1 MRWIIGVVID
11 NKSVTM
17 YKSFFI
23 LAFIL
28 CTLAFPV
35 SVKAQYYSVNID
47 YRTVAEMSAAF
58 NTEAATEM
66 YYAEQIAKIRESYQ
80 AAEVAAA
87 GIFAS
92 KFLDRK
98 ALTDLGLWTSSTE
111 NYYYRRIYN
120 MVSAKIMPKIWTV
133 AGMMLKNPQNALYW
147 GTYLYKVCDET
158 KNLCYQFESIVTNSS
173 LSFRDIA
180 FLEINQ
186 EIASILK
193 LSELGNTDWK
203 AILDNFSNISGNFSK
218 ENLKADIDNLYQM
231 GVNLASAGAG
241 NLAQS
246 ILEGSN
252 FNGSIGDKV
261 GSIITIADNVS
272 TLYNSLDQS
281 VGNTLL
287 GLVGGEE
294 GLANLFNLSNY
305 NTTAWLTDYARE
317 GMGQYYTQRWYIYRV
332 DAGSVNLCDY
342 YPPTDDNS
350 ILYGDHWYR
359 IDTTDPNFY
368 PTSAQREAALQNS
381 EAHAGWSRSRVQQLN
396 NSNDGNTYTINYWSN
411 AYILSKSKSGQYA
424 KAYAYEIHVT
434 KSWYRKEE
442 MYEDVFDS
450 YTMDLNTF
458 KAGLNARLT
467 ELNDNE
473 EGYTY
478 YLGSDSKRY
487 YQTTNAQKLE
497 GCETA
502 TISVTCHDGAK
513 LGEGSTQYKC
523 SSCGGSVNQ
532 HTKQCVMATSVSEA
546 PVGTS
551 EIDSQINDTQNHIT
565 QIQNQ
570 ITALENENA
579 ELLKKISTSSVED
592 AARYRQQ
599 YNSNKDKI
607 SQLKSELASR
617 QSQLKDLQQAKQEAI
632 DGENAQTDDYYRIPA
647 IMQDC
652 KSAYNLTWN
661 DGGSWSGNTF
671 IRTASMPNINGVI
684 TFKATVSIA
693 RKPKY
698 FLGIKIHRAI
708 VQISWTLTTEYSDT
722 QVVAVLNLDPDKSDQ
737 EKADEV
743 NAKLAEVARSYPECD
758 TSVEYAKSDPVET
771 DDTDDTY
778 HLLWSSDR
786 LEIARDIDTRLTK
799 IYADLVSLEKMM
811 HYKHSII
818 DMLKAAAPYIND
830 EQGRK
835 LTLIEQCR
843 KRWLRHAANSAHSD
857 GYNGKYD
864 EEDEE

>member
-1 MRWIIGVVID
+1 M
-11 NKSVTM
+11 
-17 YKSFFI
+17 
-23 LAFIL
+23 
-28 CTLAFPV
+28 
-35 SVKAQYYSVNID
+35 SVKAQYYSVNYD
-47 YRTVAEMSAAF
+47 TRTVAEMSAAF

-66 YYAEQIAKIRESYQ
+66 YYAEQVAKIREHYQ
-80 AAEVAAA
+80 AAEVASA

-98 ALTDLGLWTSSTE
+98 ALTDMGLWTSATE

-133 AGMMLKNPQNALYW
+133 AGMMLKSPQNALYW
-147 GTYLYKVCDET
+147 GSYLYKVCDDT

-173 LSFRDIA
+173 LSFSDIA

-186 EIASILK
+186 ELASILK

-203 AILDNFSNISGNFSK
+203 ALFDNFSNIGSNFTK

-231 GVNLASAGAG
+231 GVNLASAGAS
-241 NLAQS
+241 NLTSS
-246 ILEGSN
+246 ILGSSN
-252 FNGSIGDKV
+252 FNGSIMDKTSGV
-261 GSIITIADNVS
+261 IEIAENIYNIYDNVS
-272 TLYNSLDQS
+272 TNTGS
-281 VGNTLL
+281 TLL
-287 GLVGGEE
+287 GMIGGQD
-294 GLANLFNLSNY
+294 GIANLFSFSNY
-305 NTTAWLTDYARE
+305 NSTAWLTDYARE

-332 DAGSVNLCDY
+332 DAGNVSLCDY

-359 IDTTDPNFY
+359 IDSRDPDFY
-368 PTSAQREAALQNS
+368 PNSAQREAALQNS
-381 EAHAGWSRSRVQQLN
+381 EAHAGWSRNRVQQLN
-396 NSNDGNTYTINYWSN
+396 NSNDGNTYSINYWSS

-434 KSWYRKEE
+434 KSWYRREE
-442 MYEDVFDS
+442 KYEDVFDS

-458 KAGLNARLT
+458 KAGLNARLN

-473 EGYTY
+473 EGYVY

-487 YQTTNAQKLE
+487 YQATNAQKLE

-523 SSCGGSVNQ
+523 SSCGGSVSQ
-532 HTKQCVMATSVSEA
+532 HTKQCVMATSVVES
-546 PVGTS
+546 PINTS

-565 QIQNQ
+565 LIQNQ

-579 ELLKKISTSSVED
+579 ELLKKIATSSVDD

-607 SQLKSELASR
+607 SQLKAELSTW

-632 DGENAQTDDYYRIPA
+632 DGESTRTDDYYRIPA

-652 KSAYNLTWN
+652 KSAYNLSWN
-661 DGGSWSGNTF
+661 DGGSWNGNTF
-671 IRTASMPNINGVI
+671 TRTASMPNINGVI
-684 TFKATVSIA
+684 TFKATISIA

-708 VQISWTLTTEYSDT
+708 VQITWSLTTEYSDT
-722 QVVAVLNLDPDKSDQ
+722 QVVAVLDLDPDKSAQ

-758 TSVEYAKSDPVET
+758 TSVEYAKSEPVAT

-818 DMLKAAAPYIND
+818 DILRAAAPYIND
-830 EQGRK
+830 EQGRR

-843 KRWLRHAANSAHSD
+843 KRWLRYAANSAHSD

-864 EEDEE
+864 EEDDE

>member
-1 MRWIIGVVID
+1 M
-11 NKSVTM
+11 
-17 YKSFFI
+17 
-23 LAFIL
+23 
-28 CTLAFPV
+28 
-35 SVKAQYYSVNID
+35 SVKAQYYSVNYD
-47 YRTVAEMSAAF
+47 TRTVAEMSAAF

-66 YYAEQIAKIRESYQ
+66 YYAEQVAKIREHYQ

-98 ALTDLGLWTSSTE
+98 ALTDMGLWTSATE

-133 AGMMLKNPQNALYW
+133 AGMMLKSPQNALYW
-147 GTYLYKVCDET
+147 GSYLYKVCDDT

-173 LSFRDIA
+173 LSFSDIA

-186 EIASILK
+186 ELASILK

-203 AILDNFSNISGNFSK
+203 ALFDNFSNIGSNFTK

-231 GVNLASAGAG
+231 GVNLASAGAS
-241 NLAQS
+241 NLTSS
-246 ILEGSN
+246 ILGSSN
-252 FNGSIGDKV
+252 FNGSIMNKTSGV
-261 GSIITIADNVS
+261 IEIAENIYNIYDNVTTNTGS
-272 TLYNSLDQS
+272 
-281 VGNTLL
+281 TLL
-287 GLVGGEE
+287 GMIGGQD
-294 GLANLFNLSNY
+294 GIANLFSFSNY
-305 NTTAWLTDYARE
+305 NSTAWLTDYARE
-317 GMGQYYTQRWYIYRV
+317 GMGQYYTQRWYMYRV
-332 DAGSVNLCDY
+332 DAGNVSLCDY

-359 IDTTDPNFY
+359 IDSRDPDFY
-368 PTSAQREAALQNS
+368 PNSAQREAALQNS
-381 EAHAGWSRSRVQQLN
+381 EAHAGWSRNRVQQLN
-396 NSNDGNTYTINYWSN
+396 NSNDGNTYSINYWSS

-434 KSWYRKEE
+434 KSWYRREE
-442 MYEDVFDS
+442 KYEDVFDS

-458 KAGLNARLT
+458 KAGLNARLN

-473 EGYTY
+473 EGYVY

-487 YQTTNAQKLE
+487 YQATNAQKLE

-523 SSCGGSVNQ
+523 SSCGGSVSQ
-532 HTKQCVMATSVSEA
+532 HTKQCVMATSVVES
-546 PVGTS
+546 PINTS

-565 QIQNQ
+565 LIQNQ

-579 ELLKKISTSSVED
+579 ELLKKIATSSVDD

-607 SQLKSELASR
+607 SQLKSELSTW

-632 DGENAQTDDYYRIPA
+632 EGESTRTDDYYRIPA

-652 KSAYNLTWN
+652 KSAYNLSWN

-671 IRTASMPNINGVI
+671 TRTASMPNINGVI
-684 TFKATVSIA
+684 TFKATISIA

-708 VQISWTLTTEYSDT
+708 VQITWSLTTEYSDT
-722 QVVAVLNLDPDKSDQ
+722 QVVAVLDLDPDKSAQ

-758 TSVEYAKSDPVET
+758 TSVEYAKSEPVAT

-818 DMLKAAAPYIND
+818 DMLRAAAPYIND
-830 EQGRK
+830 EQGRR

-843 KRWLRHAANSAHSD
+843 KRWLRYAANSAHSD

-864 EEDEE
+864 EEDDE

>member
-1 MRWIIGVVID
+1 M
-11 NKSVTM
+11 
-17 YKSFFI
+17 
-23 LAFIL
+23 
-28 CTLAFPV
+28 
-35 SVKAQYYSVNID
+35 SVKAQYYSVNYD
-47 YRTVAEMSAAF
+47 TRTVAEMSAAF

-66 YYAEQIAKIRESYQ
+66 YYAEQVAKIREHYQ

-87 GIFAS
+87 RIFAS

-98 ALTDLGLWTSSTE
+98 ALTDMGLWTSATE

-133 AGMMLKNPQNALYW
+133 AGMMLKSPQNALYW
-147 GTYLYKVCDET
+147 GSYLYKVCDDT

-173 LSFRDIA
+173 LSFSDIA

-186 EIASILK
+186 ELASILK

-203 AILDNFSNISGNFSK
+203 ALFDNFSNIGSNFTK

-231 GVNLASAGAG
+231 GVNLASAGAS
-241 NLAQS
+241 NLTSS
-246 ILEGSN
+246 ILGSSN
-252 FNGSIGDKV
+252 FNGSIMDKTSGV
-261 GSIITIADNVS
+261 IEIAENIYNIYDNVS
-272 TLYNSLDQS
+272 TNTGS
-281 VGNTLL
+281 TLL
-287 GLVGGEE
+287 GMIGGQD
-294 GLANLFNLSNY
+294 GIANLFSFSNY
-305 NTTAWLTDYARE
+305 NSTAWLTDYARE

-332 DAGSVNLCDY
+332 DAGNVSLCDY

-359 IDTTDPNFY
+359 IDSRDPDFY
-368 PTSAQREAALQNS
+368 PNSAQREAALQNS
-381 EAHAGWSRSRVQQLN
+381 EAHAGWSRNRVQQLN
-396 NSNDGNTYTINYWSN
+396 NSNDGNTYSINYWSS

-434 KSWYRKEE
+434 KSWYRREE
-442 MYEDVFDS
+442 KYEDVFDS

-458 KAGLNARLT
+458 KAGLNARLN

-473 EGYTY
+473 EGYVY

-487 YQTTNAQKLE
+487 YQATNAQKLE

-523 SSCGGSVNQ
+523 SSCGGSVSQ
-532 HTKQCVMATSVSEA
+532 HTKQCVMATSVVES
-546 PVGTS
+546 PINTS

-565 QIQNQ
+565 LIQNQ

-579 ELLKKISTSSVED
+579 ELLKKIATSSVDD

-607 SQLKSELASR
+607 SQLKAELSTW
-617 QSQLKDLQQAKQEAI
+617 QSQLKALKQAKQEAI
-632 DGENAQTDDYYRIPA
+632 DGESTRTDDYYRIPA

-652 KSAYNLTWN
+652 KSAYNLSWN
-661 DGGSWSGNTF
+661 DGGSWNGNTF
-671 IRTASMPNINGVI
+671 TRTASMPNINGVI
-684 TFKATVSIA
+684 TFKATISIA

-708 VQISWTLTTEYSDT
+708 VQITWSLTTEYSDT
-722 QVVAVLNLDPDKSDQ
+722 QVVAVLDLDPDKSAQ

-758 TSVEYAKSDPVET
+758 TSVEYAKSEPVAT
-771 DDTDDTY
+771 HDTDDTY

-818 DMLKAAAPYIND
+818 DMLRAAAPYIND
-830 EQGRK
+830 EQGRR

-843 KRWLRHAANSAHSD
+843 KRWLRYAANSAHSD

-864 EEDEE
+864 EEDDE

>member
-1 MRWIIGVVID
+1 MARYQIILI
-11 NKSVTM
+11 
-17 YKSFFI
+17 FLI
-23 LAFIL
+23 

-35 SVKAQYYSVNID
+35 SVKAQYYSVNYD
-47 YRTVAEMSAAF
+47 TRTVAEMSAAF

-66 YYAEQIAKIRESYQ
+66 YYAEQVAKIREHYQ

-98 ALTDLGLWTSSTE
+98 ALTDMGLWTSATE

-133 AGMMLKNPQNALYW
+133 AGMMLKSPQNALYW
-147 GTYLYKVCDET
+147 GSYLYKVCDDT

-173 LSFRDIA
+173 LSFSDIA

-186 EIASILK
+186 ELASILK

-203 AILDNFSNISGNFSK
+203 ALFDNFSNIGSNFTK

-231 GVNLASAGAG
+231 GVNLASAGAS
-241 NLAQS
+241 NLTSS
-246 ILEGSN
+246 ILGSSN
-252 FNGSIGDKV
+252 FNGSIMDKTSGV
-261 GSIITIADNVS
+261 IEIAENIYNIYDNVTTNTGS
-272 TLYNSLDQS
+272 
-281 VGNTLL
+281 TLL
-287 GLVGGEE
+287 GMIGGQD
-294 GLANLFNLSNY
+294 GIANLFSFSNY
-305 NTTAWLTDYARE
+305 NSTAWLTDYARE

-332 DAGSVNLCDY
+332 DAGNVSLCDY

-359 IDTTDPNFY
+359 IDTRDPDFY
-368 PTSAQREAALQNS
+368 PNSAQREAALQNS
-381 EAHAGWSRSRVQQLN
+381 EAHAGWSRNRVQQLN
-396 NSNDGNTYTINYWSN
+396 NSNDGNTYSINYWSS

-434 KSWYRKEE
+434 KSWYRREE
-442 MYEDVFDS
+442 KYEDVFDS

-458 KAGLNARLT
+458 KAGLNARLN

-473 EGYTY
+473 EGYVY

-487 YQTTNAQKLE
+487 YQATNAQKLE

-523 SSCGGSVNQ
+523 SSCGGSVSQ
-532 HTKQCVMATSVSEA
+532 HTKQCVMATSVVES
-546 PVGTS
+546 PINTS

-565 QIQNQ
+565 LIQNQ

-579 ELLKKISTSSVED
+579 ELLKKIATSSVDD

-607 SQLKSELASR
+607 SQLKSELSTW

-632 DGENAQTDDYYRIPA
+632 DGESTRTDDYYRIPA

-652 KSAYNLTWN
+652 KSAYNLNWN
-661 DGGSWSGNTF
+661 DGGSWNGNTF
-671 IRTASMPNINGVI
+671 TRTASMPNINGVI
-684 TFKATVSIA
+684 TFKATISIA

-708 VQISWTLTTEYSDT
+708 VQITWSLTTEYSDT
-722 QVVAVLNLDPDKSDQ
+722 QVVAVLDLDPDKSAQ

-758 TSVEYAKSDPVET
+758 TSVEYAKSEPVAT

-818 DMLKAAAPYIND
+818 DMLRAAAPYIND
-830 EQGRK
+830 EQGRR

-843 KRWLRHAANSAHSD
+843 KRWLRYAANSAHSD

-864 EEDEE
+864 EEDDE

>member
-1 MRWIIGVVID
+1 MI
-11 NKSVTM
+11 
-17 YKSFFI
+17 
-23 LAFIL
+23 

-35 SVKAQYYSVNID
+35 SVKAQYYSVNYD
-47 YRTVAEMSAAF
+47 TRTVAEMSAAF

-66 YYAEQIAKIRESYQ
+66 YYAEQVAKIREHYQ

-98 ALTDLGLWTSSTE
+98 ALTDMGLWTSATE

-133 AGMMLKNPQNALYW
+133 AGMMLKSPQNALYW
-147 GTYLYKVCDET
+147 GSYLYKVCDDT

-173 LSFRDIA
+173 LSFSDIA

-186 EIASILK
+186 ELASILK

-203 AILDNFSNISGNFSK
+203 ALFDNFSNIGSNFTK

-231 GVNLASAGAG
+231 GVNLASAGAS
-241 NLAQS
+241 NLTSS
-246 ILEGSN
+246 ILGSSN
-252 FNGSIGDKV
+252 FNGSIMDKTSGV
-261 GSIITIADNVS
+261 IEIAENIYNIYDNVTTNTGS
-272 TLYNSLDQS
+272 
-281 VGNTLL
+281 TLL
-287 GLVGGEE
+287 GMIGGQD
-294 GLANLFNLSNY
+294 GIANLFSFSNY
-305 NTTAWLTDYARE
+305 NSTAWLTDYARE

-332 DAGSVNLCDY
+332 DAGNVSLCDY

-359 IDTTDPNFY
+359 IDTRDPDFY
-368 PTSAQREAALQNS
+368 PNSAQREAALQNS
-381 EAHAGWSRSRVQQLN
+381 ESHAGWSRNRVQQLN
-396 NSNDGNTYTINYWSN
+396 NSNDGNTYSINYWSS

-434 KSWYRKEE
+434 KSWYRREE
-442 MYEDVFDS
+442 KYEDVFDS

-458 KAGLNARLT
+458 KAGLNARLN

-473 EGYTY
+473 EGYVY

-487 YQTTNAQKLE
+487 YQATNAQKLE

-523 SSCGGSVNQ
+523 SSCGGSVSQ
-532 HTKQCVMATSVSEA
+532 HTKQCVMATSVVES
-546 PVGTS
+546 PINTS

-565 QIQNQ
+565 LIQNQ

-579 ELLKKISTSSVED
+579 ELLKKIATSSVDD

-607 SQLKSELASR
+607 SQLKAELSTW

-632 DGENAQTDDYYRIPA
+632 DGESTRTDDYYRIPA

-652 KSAYNLTWN
+652 KSAYNLSWN
-661 DGGSWSGNTF
+661 DGGSWNGNTF
-671 IRTASMPNINGVI
+671 TRTASMPNINGVI
-684 TFKATVSIA
+684 TFKATISIA

-708 VQISWTLTTEYSDT
+708 VQITWSLTTEYSDT
-722 QVVAVLNLDPDKSDQ
+722 QVVAVLDLDPDKSAQ

-758 TSVEYAKSDPVET
+758 TSVEYAKSEPVAT

-818 DMLKAAAPYIND
+818 DMLRAAAPYIND
-830 EQGRK
+830 EQGRR

-843 KRWLRHAANSAHSD
+843 KRWLRYAANSAHSD

-864 EEDEE
+864 EEDDE

>member
-1 MRWIIGVVID
+1 M
-11 NKSVTM
+11 
-17 YKSFFI
+17 
-23 LAFIL
+23 
-28 CTLAFPV
+28 
-35 SVKAQYYSVNID
+35 SVKAQYYSVNYD
-47 YRTVAEMSAAF
+47 TRTVAEMSAAF

-66 YYAEQIAKIRESYQ
+66 YYAEQVAKIREHYQ
-80 AAEVAAA
+80 AAEVASA

-98 ALTDLGLWTSSTE
+98 ALTDMGLWTSATE

-133 AGMMLKNPQNALYW
+133 AGMMLKSPQNALYW
-147 GTYLYKVCDET
+147 GSYLYKVCDDT

-173 LSFRDIA
+173 LSFSDIA

-186 EIASILK
+186 ELASILK

-203 AILDNFSNISGNFSK
+203 ALFDNFSNIGSNFTK

-231 GVNLASAGAG
+231 GVNLASAGAS
-241 NLAQS
+241 NLTSS
-246 ILEGSN
+246 ILGSSN
-252 FNGSIGDKV
+252 FNGSIMDKTSGV
-261 GSIITIADNVS
+261 IEIAENIYNIYDNVTTNTGS
-272 TLYNSLDQS
+272 
-281 VGNTLL
+281 TLL
-287 GLVGGEE
+287 GMIGGQD
-294 GLANLFNLSNY
+294 GIANLFSFSNY
-305 NTTAWLTDYARE
+305 NSTAWLTDYARE

-332 DAGSVNLCDY
+332 DAGNVSLCDY

-359 IDTTDPNFY
+359 IDTRDPDFY
-368 PTSAQREAALQNS
+368 PNSAQREAALQNS
-381 EAHAGWSRSRVQQLN
+381 EAHAGWSRNRVQQLN
-396 NSNDGNTYTINYWSN
+396 NSNDGNTYSINYWSS
-411 AYILSKSKSGQYA
+411 AYILSKSKGGQYA

-434 KSWYRKEE
+434 KSWYRREE
-442 MYEDVFDS
+442 KYEDVFDS

-458 KAGLNARLT
+458 KAGLNARLN

-473 EGYTY
+473 EGYVY

-487 YQTTNAQKLE
+487 YQATNAQKLE

-523 SSCGGSVNQ
+523 SSCGGSVSQ
-532 HTKQCVMATSVSEA
+532 HTKQCVMATSVVES
-546 PVGTS
+546 PINTS

-565 QIQNQ
+565 LIQNQ
-570 ITALENENA
+570 ITALESENA
-579 ELLKKISTSSVED
+579 ELLKKIATSSVDD

-607 SQLKSELASR
+607 SQLKSELSTW

-632 DGENAQTDDYYRIPA
+632 EGESTRTDDYYRIPA

-652 KSAYNLTWN
+652 KSAYNLSWN

-671 IRTASMPNINGVI
+671 TRTASMPNINGVI
-684 TFKATVSIA
+684 TFKATISIA

-708 VQISWTLTTEYSDT
+708 VQITWSLTTEYSDT
-722 QVVAVLNLDPDKSDQ
+722 QVVAVLDLDPDKSAQ

-758 TSVEYAKSDPVET
+758 TSVEYAKSEPVAT

-818 DMLKAAAPYIND
+818 DMLRAAAPYIND
-830 EQGRK
+830 EQGRR

-843 KRWLRHAANSAHSD
+843 KRWLRYAANSAHSD

-864 EEDEE
+864 EEDDE